1 MRHSIRFLAA
11 AALLCATTAFAQA
24 PYPSQRVTI
33 VVPFPPGAAT
43 DTLARTVAKKLSE
56 NWNQTVVVENKA
68 GATGGIG
75 AQYVARSAP
84 DGYTLLM
91 ATSSSHTM
99 GPQMMKKPMFDSIKD
114 FKPVSLVAWSPNV
127 LVVHP
132 KVPADSVA
140 KLVALAKAEPGK
152 LNYASSGS
160 GSSIHLA
167 GALFEKLAGVQMKH
181 VPYRGAG
188 PALADL
194 LGGQVDLMFD
204 TVAQSLPHIKAG
216 KLKAL
221 GVTTTARSSSLPDV
235 PTIAE
240 AGLPGYEMSA
250 WIGLIAPAGTPDA
263 VVQKVQAEVAR
274 IVKAQDVI
282 AALQP
287 LGLELVGGTPQDF
300 SDLIRKE
307 MPAYAKIFREAGIAQ
322 E

>member
-99 GPQMMKKPMFDSIKD
+99 GPQMKKKPMFDSIKD